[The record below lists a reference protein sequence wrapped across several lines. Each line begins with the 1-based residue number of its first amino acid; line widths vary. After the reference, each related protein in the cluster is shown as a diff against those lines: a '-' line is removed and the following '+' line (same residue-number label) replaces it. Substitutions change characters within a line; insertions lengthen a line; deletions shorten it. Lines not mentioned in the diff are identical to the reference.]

1 MGRYVQDS
9 FMSQQQE
16 QFTPAEGEQEEAGG
30 TTQQQQQ
37 PQVQGEGHAGQG
49 SESAMKQLRVWEQR
63 RASISGGKRRTG
75 PN

>member
-1 MGRYVQDS
+1 
-9 FMSQQQE
+9 MSQQQE

-37 PQVQGEGHAGQG
+37 PQVQGEGHAG